1 MAYKTATTTNP
12 EKETTSWWGAILLG
26 VVFIVAGIFVLGNL
40 ALATAISTM
49 VLGIALL
56 IAGGAEII
64 QSFSA
69 PHWRGFFLRILMGAL
84 YVIAGLMLVADPLG
98 ASIVLTLMFAIAWI
112 ASGVVRLFQSYL
124 YWEWSGWLLLLSG
137 VVGIVAG
144 LIVLSKWPVSG
155 LWVLGLLVGIDL
167 LVHGVWWISLGFQL
181 RQERRYLPT

>member
-1 MAYKTATTTNP
+1 
-12 EKETTSWWGAILLG
+12 
-26 VVFIVAGIFVLGNL
+26 
-40 ALATAISTM
+40 
-49 VLGIALL
+49 
-56 IAGGAEII
+56 
-64 QSFSA
+64 FSA
-69 PHWRGFFLRILMGAL
+69 PHWRGLFLRILMGAL

-155 LWVLGLLVGIDL
+155 LWVLGLLVGI
-167 LVHGVWWISLGFQL
+167 
-181 RQERRYLPT
+181 